1 MNKFRGVSAH
11 KDSGFVANI
20 GLNGGKVYLGWFR
33 SFDDAKAAR
42 LDAEVRLFGSTFDR
56 RDIVIDESTAKI
68 PLHGQRGVF
77 KGWALVN
84 VDDLQRVQDI
94 AWTLDPRGYV
104 VGRPAGSK
112 TSVTM
117 HRWLAPDFAV
127 VDHRNRDRQDN
138 RRENLR
144 ECTQAE
150 NTRNTALSVNN
161 TSGAKG
167 VTPTASG
174 AWRARIWVD
183 RTEIHIG
190 TYPTREAARQAY
202 DAKAT
207 ELHGAFASPNV
218 EITPVDAPCNDDACN
233 VKL

>member
-1 MNKFRGVSAH
+1 MKKFRGVTAH

-20 GLNGGKVYLGWFR
+20 GHNGGKVYLGWFR
-33 SFDDAKAAR
+33 SFEEARAAR
-42 LDAEVRLFGSTFDR
+42 LAAEVELFGSTFDR
-56 RDIVIDESTAKI
+56 REIETAGDVAKI

-77 KGWALVN
+77 KGWALV
-84 VDDLQRVQDI
+84 DIADLPRVQEI

-117 HRWLAPDFAV
+117 HRWLEPDFAM

-150 NTRNTALSVNN
+150 NSRNTALAANN

-167 VTPTASG
+167 VTPTPSG

-190 TYPTREAARQAY
+190 TYPTREAAQQAY

-218 EITPVDAPCNDDACN
+218 EITPMEAQ
-233 VKL
+233 